1 MRVLVIVTTLL
12 VAQAARAGS
21 VPFPEI
27 DSGPVCEEFAQ
38 KAPERLRGIVGGV
51 AAAIDPEKVKE
62 SARAGC
68 VKAHDATR
76 KQVRALWD
84 RATDAQRRTC
94 QGKTA
99 SYAELGLCLSQ
110 VTKVR

>member
-1 MRVLVIVTTLL
+1 MRVIVIATALL
-12 VAQAARAGS
+12 VQAARAGT

-38 KAPERLRGIVGGV
+38 KAPEKLRGIVGGV

-62 SARAGC
+62 NARLGC
-68 VKAHDATR
+68 LKAQDATR
-76 KQVRALWD
+76 KQVRAMWD
-84 RATDAQRRTC
+84 RATDAQRRTY
-94 QGKTA
+94 QGKTS

-110 VTKVR
+110 GH